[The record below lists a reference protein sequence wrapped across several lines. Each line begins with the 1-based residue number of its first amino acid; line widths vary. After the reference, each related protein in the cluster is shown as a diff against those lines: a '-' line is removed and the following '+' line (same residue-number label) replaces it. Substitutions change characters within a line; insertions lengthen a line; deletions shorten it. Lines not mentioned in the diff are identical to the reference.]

1 MFKVGDEVRCD
12 LRQLI
17 FKVTS
22 IIDLGEGIR
31 LLGRVDEHGDTR
43 WIREE
48 ICKANQPVVLAPGVG
63 GA

>member
-1 MFKVGDEVRCD
+1 MFKVGDEVRCS
-12 LRQLI
+12 LRQLV

-22 IIDLGEGIR
+22 ILDLGEGIR
-31 LLGRVDEHGDTR
+31 LLGRVDEHGDQR

-48 ICKANQPVVLAPGVG
+48 ICQANKPVELALGVK